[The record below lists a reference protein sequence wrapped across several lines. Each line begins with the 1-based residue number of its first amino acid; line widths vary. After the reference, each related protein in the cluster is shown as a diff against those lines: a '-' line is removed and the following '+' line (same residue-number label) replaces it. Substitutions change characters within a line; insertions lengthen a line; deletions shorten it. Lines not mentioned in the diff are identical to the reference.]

1 MEVNSLSKF
10 AVRGQWDNI
19 VQAYENNP
27 MSREAKLTNLET
39 QLYTLQQQLGKPILY
54 IRLGGNHGRKYIKPL
69 GNEAM
74 CHCTASKDRELI
86 SVRNNDSETPLFLAA
101 LHGNMDAFLCLRSF
115 NQAKDN
121 RQCRKN
127 NGETIL
133 HSAISGEYFSIA
145 FQIMR
150 AYPDLVNSVN
160 ENGLTRLHILAS
172 KPTAFKRGS
181 RLGLFDRIIHY
192 YKTKGEA
199 NDEESP
205 ECNRSISFSKN
216 DDKCGQFF
224 PPNYAACFLFFWLLM
239 KALPIVLGL
248 GLKNFKIS
256 IIPYIKKVQGL
267 KFMEKKDQQS
277 GRNETAILIAA
288 KMGVAEM
295 VKKILD
301 TFPVAMQDMDSE
313 KKNLVL
319 LAVENRQTS
328 IYKL

>member
-181 RLGLFDRIIHY
+181 RLGLFDH
-192 YKTKGEA
+192 KTKGEA

-248 GLKNFKIS
+248 
-256 IIPYIKKVQGL
+256 VQGL

-328 IYKL
+328 IYKLLLDWKILR